1 MFSFAIGVNP
11 SEEIQP
17 SAESAE
23 LPNDVRLKLQ
33 EILPLLDQDVGQLV
47 KDAEPIR
54 AILKSLE
61 GRLPESI
68 EDALVPAAFIESHRR
83 QVLKAQKRLA
93 DRTQQ
98 EQVAKQRDELKNQVG
113 SICHEIDSLTHNLA
127 DLQKSKS
134 DLEAKREHLLQELQ
148 QVNQDIDNADNELS
162 QIQPSIEKL
171 EIRKREQARQAY
183 QLRRSI
189 QLIPGSADDDKAA
202 IREADEIRLRAINV
216 IRDSLGLL

>member
-33 EILPLLDQDVGQLV
+33 EILPLLDQDVSQLV

-68 EDALVPAAFIESHRR
+68 EDALVHVAFIESHRR
-83 QVLKAQKRLA
+83 
-93 DRTQQ
+93 
-98 EQVAKQRDELKNQVG
+98 
-113 SICHEIDSLTHNLA
+113 
-127 DLQKSKS
+127 
-134 DLEAKREHLLQELQ
+134 
-148 QVNQDIDNADNELS
+148 
-162 QIQPSIEKL
+162 
-171 EIRKREQARQAY
+171 
-183 QLRRSI
+183 
-189 QLIPGSADDDKAA
+189 
-202 IREADEIRLRAINV
+202 
-216 IRDSLGLL
+216 